1 MKTILFLAVIAI
13 YCLSSCEKNYSCFCH
28 HKLEI
33 DGIVYSDYDYIA
45 WNKNI
50 TKNKAKSE
58 CNSLDSD
65 GLPSGWETT
74 ECEVYQKKIKDASNK

>member
-1 MKTILFLAVIAI
+1 MKTILFLAVNAL

-74 ECEVYQKKIKDASNK
+74 ECEVYQKK